1 MTGPVVICQRLHHN
15 LDRAQQ
21 DLDSADISR
30 NHTQQTGSKQATAFF
45 FFLLKD
51 VATAILK

>member
-1 MTGPVVICQRLHHN
+1 MTGPAVICQRLHHN
-15 LDRAQQ
+15 SDRAQQ

-30 NHTQQTGSKQATAFF
+30 NRTQQTGYSFFF